1 MQVDA
6 SLNKLSLVREYIDDT
21 EDYVNVRLDHQRNQ
35 LFQFQITLGA
45 SALAIAVC
53 MGMVGCFSMNIHVPP
68 YDSPHWFTPFLIFSC
83 LLSSFIFLGILW
95 YVRWK
100 GLFEK

>member
-1 MQVDA
+1 M
-6 SLNKLSLVREYIDDT
+6 
-21 EDYVNVRLDHQRNQ
+21 NVRLDHQRNQ

-45 SALAIAVC
+45 SALAIAVA
-53 MGMVGCFSMNIHVPP
+53 MSIVGIFGMNIPVPP
-68 YDSPHWFTPFLIFSC
+68 YNSPDWFPPTLIFSF
-83 LLSSFIFLGILW
+83 LLSFLIFLGILG